1 LLHKEFTKLDKDM
14 SGLLDVEELSALAK
28 MLLKETAEY
37 DDLTQDQVEEQKLKI
52 FDEMDMDKS
61 GFVSFHEVKV
71 YLTRKMIAIN

>member
-1 LLHKEFTKLDKDM
+1 M

>member
-1 LLHKEFTKLDKDM
+1 M
-14 SGLLDVEELSALAK
+14 NGLLDVEELASLAK
-28 MLLKETAEY
+28 MLLKETLDF
-37 DDLTQDQVEEQKLKI
+37 DDLTEDEIEERKVKI